1 MFLQEV
7 VYSPEYYYFYKF
19 VIKKYQ
25 TDKKL
30 FGLESY
36 DYKIVKKRINLKPQ
50 MKIGYLSGTFDLFH
64 VGHLNL
70 MKRAK
75 QYCDYLVVGV
85 HKDGSHKGKETY
97 IPFAERI
104 AIVESVRYVDKVIP
118 SCLKRCMI

>member
-1 MFLQEV
+1 
-7 VYSPEYYYFYKF
+7 
-19 VIKKYQ
+19 
-25 TDKKL
+25 
-30 FGLESY
+30 
-36 DYKIVKKRINLKPQ
+36 

-118 SCLKRCMI
+118 SLPEDDDVYDLIKYDFLLLDPITKGQKDLIDTRKY